1 MLKFKRISTLW
12 FLSLPPSHAQS
23 NLPACNP
30 WMAFHYMQHYIWN
43 KTQIHTH
50 GQQRATSS
58 TQLNPQLCFLSLLT
72 SQDESIG
79 HVHPHLKAFT
89 FAANSESHPSL
100 DISPE
105 LESFSSSS
113 LCSHV
118 LFIDRLSINNFWGGG
133 GMLSKHPCDQ
143 YPFILFHFLMS
154 IIMAW
159 NYTIFAYIYHITVR
173 Q

>member
-30 WMAFHYMQHYIWN
+30 WMAFHYMQLYIWN

-118 LFIDRLSINNFWGGG
+118 LFIDRLSINNFWGGRNALQTSVWSVSFYLVSFPYVNYHG
-133 GMLSKHPCDQ
+133 LKL
-143 YPFILFHFLMS
+143 YHFC
-154 IIMAW
+154 
-159 NYTIFAYIYHITVR
+159 IYLPYYC
-173 Q
+173 